1 MVIAAGKFKAICL
14 KLMDEVNHTGEE
26 VVIAK
31 HGKPVAKLVP
41 INAETRRHS
50 FGLLSDQTVV
60 YGDLIEPIEE
70 DWEADG

>member
-26 VVIAK
+26 VVITK
-31 HGKPVAKLVP
+31 HGQPVAKLVP
-41 INAETRRHS
+41 IGTQTRRHS

-60 YGDLIEPIEE
+60 YGDLIEPIDEE
-70 DWEADG
+70 WEAYA